1 MSELNVD
8 IPRMIAIL
16 KQASSDLK
24 SHAEELRE
32 LDAKLGDGDLG
43 ITIELATKAITDYL
57 NSTSE
62 TDIGKLFAQVAM
74 NINQASPST
83 FGTILS
89 SAFMGGGRAAMGKTQ
104 LGLEDFA
111 AIGEGA
117 IENIMKRGKANVGD
131 KTVLDALVPAVKTLK
146 IELSA
151 GVSDKEVI
159 DTAVRAAEDGMKAT
173 VNMKAKFGRAQ
184 WFKDGSIGIQDG
196 GATAMYYLIQ
206 SFVNNV
212 QWEEI

>member
-1 MSELNVD
+1 MSEISID
-8 IPRMIAIL
+8 APRMISIL

-43 ITIELATKAITDYL
+43 ITIELATRAITDYL
-57 NSTSE
+57 DTATE
-62 TDIGKLFAQVAM
+62 ADIGKLLAQCAM

-104 LGLEDFA
+104 LGLEDFT

-117 IENIMKRGKANVGD
+117 VENIKKRGKADTGD
-131 KTVLDALVPAVKTLK
+131 KTVLDTLVPAVEALK
-146 IELSA
+146 SKLSE
-151 GVSDKEVI
+151 GVSDKEAISAV
-159 DTAVRAAEDGMKAT
+159 VRAAEDGMKAT
-173 VNMKAKFGRAQ
+173 VDMKAKFGRAQ

-206 SFVNNV
+206 SFINSL
-212 QWEEI
+212 QTEEI